1 VGDGE
6 GKHPRAGNKVLSA
19 SGAIRDWRRTVCAFL
34 CVAPFICGC
43 HSAMP
48 LPREPITV
56 PFSVAEKGFS
66 ITTDFAAVKRK
77 YRYLF
82 SLDLVLEKNNEEQFQ
97 RLAKLWGGPS
107 SFNRET
113 SEFKP
118 VGTPIPLRLTVSRVV
133 GEKEEI
139 VFDNEFSQ
147 LASWAGSR
155 TQLSKLITYIKL
167 TPGHY
172 RVHLVALEAV
182 PELAATK
189 VNLRILV
196 ERK

>member
-1 VGDGE
+1 V
-6 GKHPRAGNKVLSA
+6 RIA
-19 SGAIRDWRRTVCAFL
+19 SGTIRSMRRSVCAFL
-34 CVAPFICGC
+34 CAIPFISSCS
-43 HSAMP
+43 SAMS

-66 ITTDFAAVKRK
+66 ITTDFAAVKRQ

-82 SLDLVLEKNNEEQFQ
+82 SLDLVLEKNNEEQYH

-107 SFNRET
+107 SFDRET

-118 VGTPIPLRLTVSRVV
+118 MGIPIPVRLTVSRVAD
-133 GEKEEI
+133 KREEI
-139 VFDNEFSQ
+139 VYDKEFSQ

-167 TPGHY
+167 PPGHY
-172 RVHLVALEAV
+172 RVHLVALDAI
-182 PELAATK
+182 PELASTK
-189 VNLRILV
+189 VNLRILI

>member
-1 VGDGE
+1 M
-6 GKHPRAGNKVLSA
+6 R
-19 SGAIRDWRRTVCAFL
+19 
-34 CVAPFICGC
+34 
-43 HSAMP
+43 
-48 LPREPITV
+48 LPREPISV
-56 PFSVAEKGFS
+56 PFSLAEKGFS
-66 ITTDFAAVKRK
+66 ITTDFAAVERT

-82 SLDLVLEKNNEEQFQ
+82 SLDLVLENNNEEQFQ

-118 VGTPIPLRLTVSRVV
+118 VGIPIPLRLTVSRVV
-133 GEKEEI
+133 NEREEI
-139 VFDNEFSQ
+139 VYDKEFSQ

-167 TPGHY
+167 PPGHY
-172 RVHLVALEAV
+172 RVHLVALDAV
-182 PELAATK
+182 PELASTK
-189 VNLRILV
+189 VNLRILI

>member
-1 VGDGE
+1 M
-6 GKHPRAGNKVLSA
+6 A
-19 SGAIRDWRRTVCAFL
+19 
-34 CVAPFICGC
+34 
-43 HSAMP
+43 

-56 PFSVAEKGFS
+56 PFSVAVKGFS
-66 ITTDFAAVKRK
+66 ITSDFAAVKRR

-82 SLDLVLEKNNEEQFQ
+82 GLDLVVENNNEEQFQ

-107 SFNRET
+107 SFDRET
-113 SEFKP
+113 FELKP
-118 VGTPIPLRLTVSRVV
+118 VGIPIPVRLSVSRVL

-139 VFDNEFSQ
+139 VFEKEFSQ

-155 TQLSKLITYIKL
+155 TQLSKLITYVQL

-189 VNLRILV
+189 VNLRILI

>member
-1 VGDGE
+1 M
-6 GKHPRAGNKVLSA
+6 R
-19 SGAIRDWRRTVCAFL
+19 
-34 CVAPFICGC
+34 
-43 HSAMP
+43 
-48 LPREPITV
+48 LPREPISV
-56 PFSVAEKGFS
+56 PFSFAENGFS
-66 ITTDFAAVKRK
+66 ITKDFAAVERT

-82 SLDLVLEKNNEEQFQ
+82 SLDLELENNNEEQFQ

-118 VGTPIPLRLTVSRVV
+118 VGIPIPLRLTVSRVV
-133 GEKEEI
+133 NEREEI
-139 VFDNEFSQ
+139 VYDKEFSQ

-167 TPGHY
+167 PRGHY
-172 RVHLVALEAV
+172 RVHLVALDAV
-182 PELAATK
+182 PELASTK
-189 VNLRILV
+189 VNLRILI